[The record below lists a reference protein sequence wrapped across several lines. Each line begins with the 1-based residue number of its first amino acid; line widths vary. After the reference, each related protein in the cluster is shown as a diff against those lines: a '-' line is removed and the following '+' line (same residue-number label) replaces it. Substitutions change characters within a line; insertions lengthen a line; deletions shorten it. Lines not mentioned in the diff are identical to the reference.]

1 MAACMDMRPA
11 SSIRSTS
18 KPASRPLRYS
28 AVSLFA
34 LGVILAG
41 CSSAPPAPKVTAAQ
55 ASTPP
60 SLPAFSSADA
70 PLPPE
75 KTGGFDAARAY
86 AHVARLVEIGPRPS
100 ASEGIRRAQAYI
112 RGELRSYGCAVEED
126 DFTASTPIGQV
137 AMKNIVAKVPGSGR
151 RVVLLLTHYDTLR
164 MPGFVGANDGGSST
178 GVLLELARVLCN
190 VSSQKT
196 ARALSIW
203 IAFLDGEE
211 AQVSWTDTDSV
222 YGSREL
228 AARLANSGELARVKA
243 VLLADIVGN
252 RELKVMR
259 ESNSTLWLTNLVW
272 RTAARLG
279 YSKIF
284 VKEVTAI
291 EDDHLPFIHR
301 KVAAVDLIAGDYV
314 GHPPWHTTED
324 TLDKISPRSLGVVGH
339 VLLETLPALE
349 KKFRR

>member
-1 MAACMDMRPA
+1 MDMRPA
-11 SSIRSTS
+11 SSVRSAC

-28 AVSLFA
+28 AISLFA
-34 LGVILAG
+34 VGAILAG
-41 CSSAPPAPKVTAAQ
+41 CSSAPPSPKVATAQ
-55 ASTPP
+55 ASTPSP
-60 SLPAFSSADA
+60 LPTLSAADA

-86 AHVARLVEIGPRPS
+86 AHVARLVEIGPRPP
-100 ASEGIRRAQAYI
+100 ASEGIRRAQTYI
-112 RGELRSYGCAVEED
+112 RGELRAYGCAVEED
-126 DFTASTPIGQV
+126 DFTASTPIGKV
-137 AMKNIVAKVPGSGR
+137 AMKNIVAKVPGTGR
-151 RVVLLLTHYDTLR
+151 GVVLLLTHYDTLR

-178 GVLLELARVLCN
+178 GVLLEMARVLCN

-196 ARALSIW
+196 ARALSFW

-211 AQVSWTDTDSV
+211 AQESWSDTDSV

-228 AARLANSGELARVKA
+228 AARLANSGDLARVKA

-259 ESNSTLWLTNLVW
+259 ESNSTAWLTDLVW
-272 RTAARLG
+272 TIAARLG

-284 VKEVTAI
+284 VKEVADI
-291 EDDHLPFIHR
+291 QDDHLPFVRR
-301 KVAAVDLIAGDYV
+301 KVPAVDLIAGDYV

-324 TLDKISPRSLGVVGH
+324 TLDKISPRSLGVIGH
-339 VLLETLPALE
+339 VLVETVTRLD
-349 KKFRR
+349 KKFR